1 PGLGKTTLAHVIAA
15 QAGYEVVE
23 INASDTRSA
32 QSVDDRVRPI
42 LESGSAV
49 GSTKPV
55 LLIIDEIDGATGG
68 DNVRRSFNHLQ
79 VSG

>member
-1 PGLGKTTLAHVIAA
+1 MHVATFIFD
-15 QAGYEVVE
+15 QTRH
-23 INASDTRSA
+23 SDTRSA

-49 GSTKPV
+49 GSAKPV

-68 DNVRRSFNHLQ
+68 AGDNVRHSFSYSRVPGKSRS
-79 VSG
+79 

>member
-1 PGLGKTTLAHVIAA
+1 MIPSYLTWS
-15 QAGYEVVE
+15 
-23 INASDTRSA
+23 SDARSA
-32 QSVDDRVRPI
+32 QVVDDRIVPT

-68 DNVRRSFNHLQ
+68 GDNVGQLP
-79 VSG
+79 